1 MPPTKRKHFILIS
14 LSHLEING
22 CDFFFYFPILL
33 FLPYFL
39 LPPPPLFKSSLSS
52 LLLLLFPHISFLSSS
67 QPKQHANG
75 THNLYNVTFHHRHS
89 LMENVDNEWHLN
101 THNNLQNPLFP
112 CVCSISQVSLDGKPS
127 KTCQSQCIY

>member
-39 LPPPPLFKSSLSS
+39 FPPLFKSSLSS